1 MPGPYPLSFLRSGQ
15 VAEHV
20 NAMHEAVT
28 LRLQQHGSKLQQA
41 RARLQ
46 GFTTR
51 TFFDKILQGQI
62 NSSREVFDFYR
73 TRRVLKK
80 HEKISAK
87 AVKHFGKLYRTIG
100 VANEKI
106 GEVNMPL
113 TQTEA
118 TNLMQYSNVLR
129 AKMSLE
135 FLAAVKNAHTHKQRV
150 AAEKKFFKRQATE
163 LRKEF
168 RVMRWDLFKYSV
180 AQRFAN
186 RVNQAKFAVQHP
198 AAVSKY
204 AWHSALMLASPTALQ
219 LRYRRKLSDAKLA
232 KMDLRVRPR
241 ITNLR
246 MAAFNLQQLVQE
258 HANARNVYDYNLGN
272 LKALGPAFSRAYLA
286 LLLKKKS

>member
-1 MPGPYPLSFLRSGQ
+1 LSFLRSAQ

-28 LRLQQHGSKLQQA
+28 RRLEKHGLKLQQA

-51 TFFDKILQGQI
+51 AFFDKVLQGKI
-62 NSSREVFDFYR
+62 NSAQDVFDFYR

-80 HEKISAK
+80 HEKLSAK
-87 AVKHFGKLYRTIG
+87 AVKHFGKLYQTIG
-100 VANEKI
+100 VATEKI
-106 GEVNMPL
+106 GEANIPL
-113 TQTEA
+113 TQTEVA
-118 TNLMQYSNVLR
+118 SLMQYSNVLR
-129 AKMSLE
+129 AKMNLE
-135 FLAAVKNAHTHKQRV
+135 FLEAIKNAHTHKQRV
-150 AAEKKFFKRQATE
+150 AAEKKFFKRQAKD
-163 LRKEF
+163 LRKQF
-168 RVMRWDLFKYSV
+168 LVMRWDLFKDSV
-180 AQRFAN
+180 MLRFAN
-186 RVNQAKFAVQHP
+186 WMDQARFAVQHP

-204 AWHSALMLASPTALQ
+204 AWYSALLLASPTALQ

-246 MAAFNLQQLVQE
+246 AAAFNLQQLVQE
-258 HANARNVYDYNLGN
+258 HANARSVYDYNLGN
-272 LKALGPAFSRAYLA
+272 LKALGSAFSRAYVA